1 MVLERIANPS
11 LGESRVLSSS
21 LSRSAIFLTRENQM
35 KPGKTFK
42 LRKPT
47 KTMLASITDPVK
59 RNEWKHAM
67 IQAQLA
73 SEVVVKREPRNDN
86 KGASRGPGTGYTNTA
101 TSATPNA

>member
-1 MVLERIANPS
+1 
-11 LGESRVLSSS
+11 
-21 LSRSAIFLTRENQM
+21 M

-59 RNEWKHAM
+59 RNEWKRAM

-86 KGASRGPGTGYTNTA
+86 KGGPRGTGYTNTA
-101 TSATPNA
+101 TSATPSA